1 MGIKIML
8 LGIAV
13 ILAGIAL
20 SISNIFALLVEP
32 QVFNHN
38 CRYVCTGQKHN
49 RDIIH
54 GGLTNDLHDRDHFYF
69 SGMVRWAICRRKHRF
84 WRPARISSAQGAV
97 SCLAMGICILKA
109 LKESHKS

>member
-20 SISNIFALLVEP
+20 SISNIFCFCWWSRRS
-32 QVFNHN
+32 FNHN
-38 CRYVCTGQKHN
+38 CRYACTGQKHN
-49 RDIIH
+49 REIIH
-54 GGLTNDLHDRDHFYF
+54 EGLTNDLHDRDHFYF

-97 SCLAMGICILKA
+97 SCFGYGNLYPEGT
-109 LKESHKS
+109 